1 VIVCFN
7 SWYLYPTA
15 FILSFIPRVR
25 VVVDLGYPISDIS
38 TIGLPFNFKRII
50 GSLDSLLYVRPIS
63 ILVESKEQKARL
75 QAEYSKPIF
84 YAFHVLN
91 SSGLLLTGKT
101 THIMRHE
108 TDTSQPKY
116 ILFRGTLNPES
127 GIITIIEDFIDF
139 KLKYPSCSIK
149 LYVKGSGEFSSF
161 VFNKASE
168 SNDIIFINSYL
179 DNESLTKLMVE
190 SVAMIGQF
198 GIGDTRLNYTIPHKF
213 IEAIK
218 LRKLY
223 LSPLSLP
230 IEDYYRLLL
239 HSDELELL
247 RQSNRPFSFWLSQL
261 NDLNRIPTSRRIN
274 EASKV
279 VEDDLASV
287 NHSSLISCIL

>member
-1 VIVCFN
+1 
-7 SWYLYPTA
+7 
-15 FILSFIPRVR
+15 
-25 VVVDLGYPISDIS
+25 
-38 TIGLPFNFKRII
+38 
-50 GSLDSLLYVRPIS
+50 
-63 ILVESKEQKARL
+63 
-75 QAEYSKPIF
+75 
-84 YAFHVLN
+84 
-91 SSGLLLTGKT
+91 
-101 THIMRHE
+101 
-108 TDTSQPKY
+108 
-116 ILFRGTLNPES
+116 
-127 GIITIIEDFIDF
+127 
-139 KLKYPSCSIK
+139 
-149 LYVKGSGEFSSF
+149 
-161 VFNKASE
+161 
-168 SNDIIFINSYL
+168 
-179 DNESLTKLMVE
+179 
-190 SVAMIGQF
+190 MIGQF